1 MSDRGPVLPV
11 DRVAAELR
19 GRVTAGEWAKDER
32 LPSIP
37 DLAVQHST
45 SRATVT
51 KALHVLEAEGLV
63 TVVRSWGTFKA

>member
-1 MSDRGPVLPV
+1 MTERAPVLPA

-19 GRVTAGEWAKDER
+19 ARLGAGEWAKDER
-32 LPSIP
+32 LPSVA
-37 DLAVQHST
+37 DLAGQHRT

-51 KALHVLEAEGLV
+51 KVLHLLEAEGLV